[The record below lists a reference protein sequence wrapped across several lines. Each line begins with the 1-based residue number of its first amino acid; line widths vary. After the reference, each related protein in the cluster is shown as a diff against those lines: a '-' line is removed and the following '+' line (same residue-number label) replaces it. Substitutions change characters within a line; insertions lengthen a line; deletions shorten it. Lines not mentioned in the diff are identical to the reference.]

1 MRVRGLRQLFHQTWW
16 AKERDERG
24 VPRVYGRIFALELTG
39 SCVRGM
45 HAGERKTG
53 SLRIM
58 KKNRRMSHACSER
71 AAFCFR
77 LPCVDRV
84 DHETR
89 LYAAQNVN
97 ESTSDPETCYLR
109 RVIVHFWYRYFL
121 SLEFDERNCFF
132 FLSLSLFF
140 FSTRSARRNVPL
152 QSFSSHDTFVR
163 WLQSRNFKW

>member
-1 MRVRGLRQLFHQTWW
+1 MAVGRGARARLKAAFSPNVVGERER
-16 AKERDERG
+16 ERDERG
-24 VPRVYGRIFALELTG
+24 VPRAYGRIFALELTG

-97 ESTSDPETCYLR
+97 EPASDPETCYLR

-140 FSTRSARRNVPL
+140 FS
-152 QSFSSHDTFVR
+152 
-163 WLQSRNFKW
+163 